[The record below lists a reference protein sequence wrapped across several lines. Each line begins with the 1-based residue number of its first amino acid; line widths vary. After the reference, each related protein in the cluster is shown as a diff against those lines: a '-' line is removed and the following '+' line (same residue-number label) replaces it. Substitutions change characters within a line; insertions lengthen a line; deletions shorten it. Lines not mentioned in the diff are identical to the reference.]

1 VVVEQLSKI
10 DIPAL
15 VARFP
20 DPQDPDLKNNMAKNL
35 EGVQQLCARVKDQTG
50 RMVYR
55 HIYVLDLSGLTM
67 ALLRNKE
74 HLKSIFHVA
83 EFYYPETL
91 HR

>member
-35 EGVQQLCARVKDQTG
+35 EGVQQVDKGVRSWLKRASC
-50 RMVYR
+50 
-55 HIYVLDLSGLTM
+55 VLVSRTRQVGW
-67 ALLRNKE
+67 
-74 HLKSIFHVA
+74 SIDTSTSWIC
-83 EFYYPETL
+83 PD
-91 HR
+91 